1 MKKQMILSVI
11 AVAGMGLG
19 LVSCGESNASGK
31 GSNSGT
37 STSKAEIGV
46 VTDVGLL
53 KDGGF
58 NEGTYNGAV
67 DFAKKNNKTYQY
79 YQPANGSDATDNDR
93 VAAMELAIKNGAKV
107 VVAPG
112 FLQAAAMTQ
121 VASENPDIKFI
132 FVDGFTLN
140 DSNNKVLQNVTA
152 ITYKEQESGYM
163 AGYAAVKDGYT
174 TLGGCFG
181 GGGTNPA
188 CNRYAYGYAQ
198 GINAAAKEKNIQ
210 TTLKVSYQYGSSFT
224 GGPDLRAQMDSW
236 YKTGTEIIFACG
248 GTMVESV
255 VSAAQS
261 YPEKKIIGVD
271 TDQKGLSDQVLT
283 SAMKGLSVSV
293 NRVLEQLYNDN
304 EWDSKLGGKA
314 QNLGAKE
321 DSTGLPTAEWRFKT
335 FTKEDYQTMLD
346 GIKNGTIAIDDKT
359 ENDCN
364 VQEFWSKDIFTNVTI
379 TLDK

>member
-19 LVSCGESNASGK
+19 LVSCGETK
-31 GSNSGT
+31 GSDKT
-37 STSKAEIGV
+37 STTGSATAKAEIGV
-46 VTDVGLL
+46 VTDVGML

-79 YQPANGSDATDNDR
+79 YQPANGSNATDNDR

-112 FLQAAAMTQ
+112 YFQATAMTQ
-121 VASENPDIKFI
+121 VASENPDVKFI
-132 FVDGFTLN
+132 FVDGFTLS
-140 DSNNKVLQNVTA
+140 DANNKVLSNVTA

-163 AGYAAVKDGYT
+163 AGYAAVKEGYT
-174 TLGGCFG
+174 KLGGCFG

-198 GINAAAKEKNIQ
+198 GINAASKEKGIKSI
-210 TTLKVSYQYGSSFT
+210 LKVSYQYGSSFT
-224 GGPDLRAQMDSW
+224 GGSDLRTQMDSW
-236 YKTGTEIIFACG
+236 YKDGTEIIFACG

-261 YPEKKIIGVD
+261 YPEKKLIGVD

-293 NRVLEQLYNDN
+293 NRVLDQLFNKN

-321 DSTGLPTAEWRFKT
+321 DSTGLPTEEWRFKN
-335 FTKEDYQTMLD
+335 FTKEEYQTLFE
-346 GIKNGTIAIDDKT
+346 GIKNGTISIDDKVD
-359 ENDCN
+359 NDCN
-364 VQEFWSKDIFTNVTI
+364 EQAFWSKEVFTDVTI